1 MFATSN
7 KTTIFSLSKFNND
20 KTWLQKR
27 IKKKIKYQLTSS
39 YIFLILGIAEPLL
52 FFVLFSVATP
62 DTVWLPYTL
71 WAFRYIL
78 LTSCI
83 WRNSQK
89 IFFKIY
95 NKYLHVGLLRNS
107 QVWIRFYFMTS
118 TTIGLRPDKGFKL
131 PFFQVQFDLIHG
143 SVVVWGRGQLEK
155 VFFFLF
161 FLISHSRNQFLIQV
175 AYFKSTFSS

>member
-1 MFATSN
+1 MVTKKN
-7 KTTIFSLSKFNND
+7 L
-20 KTWLQKR
+20 
-27 IKKKIKYQLTSS
+27 KKKIKYQLTSS

-89 IFFKIY
+89 IFLKVY
-95 NKYLHVGLLRNS
+95 NKYLHVRLLRNT
-107 QVWIRFYFMTS
+107 QVWVCFY
-118 TTIGLRPDKGFKL
+118 LRTLQPLKGYLKPDKGFKL
-131 PFFQVQFDLIHG
+131 PFFQVQFDLICG
-143 SVVVWGRGQLEK
+143 SVIVLDRGQLEK
-155 VFFFLF
+155 DFFFL
-161 FLISHSRNQFLIQV
+161 LLSNQLLQKLVSNTSCLF
-175 AYFKSTFSS
+175 